1 MHVSLDFLPQ
11 QLNLDP
17 KYYTPH
23 PFNLY
28 LNLVSVFLSPG
39 LCGFL
44 YLAPCLP
51 PVFSLGANTALL
63 PMIDHP
69 GFTSQCWIPKT
80 RKWMPTSSQTS
91 SMQPAGFQGCL
102 VPEMP
107 FFQDWGWSRISRKG
121 MWKERTRLATPGEPK
136 NTVPDLL
143 HRTVWTMCGAHVT
156 SIKDKVDK
164 VPES

>member
-69 GFTSQCWIPKT
+69 GFTSQYFPWH
-80 RKWMPTSSQTS
+80 
-91 SMQPAGFQGCL
+91 
-102 VPEMP
+102 
-107 FFQDWGWSRISRKG
+107 
-121 MWKERTRLATPGEPK
+121 
-136 NTVPDLL
+136 NTL
-143 HRTVWTMCGAHVT
+143 T
-156 SIKDKVDK
+156 SIYVVSNGKMSFFFFFWQKKKNCICD
-164 VPES
+164 